1 MTSTLYDAEVQ
12 ARDIV
17 NGYVAGAASVG
28 WLPGSCV
35 PLTGMQAKMVHDIAA
50 CFGVH
55 SYSAQAVLTVVGTNL
70 TGHVAA
76 DTLLSLVPGVGW
88 VIKSGIAASITKAAG
103 EIIIE
108 YFRERSPY
116 R

>member
-1 MTSTLYDAEVQ
+1 MTTLSLAEAK

-17 NGYVAGAASVG
+17 NGYAASAAGIG
-28 WLPGSCV
+28 WVPGSCV
-35 PLTGMQAKMVHDIAA
+35 FLTPMQGKMVADIAH

-55 SYSAQAVLTVVGTNL
+55 SYDAQMVLTVVGTNL

-76 DTLLSLVPGVGW
+76 DGLLSMLPGIGW
-88 VIKSGIAASITKAAG
+88 AIKAGVAASITKAAG
-103 EIIIE
+103 EIIID

-116 R
+116 S